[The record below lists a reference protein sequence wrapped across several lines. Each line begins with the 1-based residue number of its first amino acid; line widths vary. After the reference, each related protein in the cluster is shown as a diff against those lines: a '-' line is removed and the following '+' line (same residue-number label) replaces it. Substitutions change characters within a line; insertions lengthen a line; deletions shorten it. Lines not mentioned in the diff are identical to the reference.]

1 MPFVINDG
9 CRLYWHREGSDAK
22 PALLL
27 LNPIGSD
34 LTCWE
39 RVLGRLAEVFCVVRM
54 DSRGHGASD
63 VTPGDYR
70 LEQLANDARAV
81 LDAASIDQ
89 AIVCGISLGS
99 SIAVTLAARSPER
112 VRALILV
119 PGAAELEAG
128 CWEHRRASVLQEGMA
143 SVASAVTEDVEQ
155 GFARRHPMR
164 VETLRQTLLATDP
177 QGYAGC
183 CAALRDTLPLDLLS
197 LLAAPAL
204 VIRTTEAGAMQR
216 VSRREPTV
224 AAITGAVTRMF
235 DTGHSPHIEAPS
247 AFTGAVIGFANS
259 INGGNEVEAAR
270 GVIYQAGMKTR
281 REVLGTDVVDRR
293 MAGVNDFNADYFELV
308 TRYAWQELWS
318 RPGLDHRTRRLLV
331 LAITA
336 SMGRWEEFRLHLE
349 IGLEQ
354 GGFTQDEVKETLL
367 QIGVYAGL
375 PAANTGFSEAAAV
388 LSAWKKNN
396 AR

>member
-1 MPFVINDG
+1 MPFAINDG
-9 CRLYWHREGSDAK
+9 CRLYWRREGSDAR

-27 LNPIGSD
+27 LNPIGAD

-39 RVLGRLAEVFCVVRM
+39 RVLGRLAEAFCVVRM

-70 LEQLANDARAV
+70 LEQLASDARAV
-81 LDAASIDQ
+81 LDAAGIDQ

-99 SIAVTLAARSPER
+99 SVAVTLAARFPKR
-112 VRALILV
+112 VRALVLV

-128 CWEHRRASVLQEGMA
+128 YWDHRRASVLQEGMA
-143 SVASAVTEDVEQ
+143 SVAGAVTEDVDQ
-155 GFARRHPMR
+155 AFARRHPMQ

-183 CAALRDTLPLDLLS
+183 CAALRDTVPLDLLS
-197 LLAAPAL
+197 LSATPAL
-204 VIRTTEAGAMQR
+204 VIRTNDAGDMQL
-216 VSRREPTV
+216 VSRGEPTV
-224 AAITGAVTRMF
+224 SAIAGAVTRMF

-259 INGGNEVEAAR
+259 INGGNELEAAR
-270 GVIYQAGMKTR
+270 RVIYEAGMKTR
-281 REVLGTDVVDRR
+281 REVLGANVVDRR

-388 LSAWKKNN
+388 LGAWKKNN
-396 AR
+396 AT

>member
-9 CRLYWHREGSDAK
+9 CRLYWRREGSDAQ

-27 LNPIGSD
+27 LNPIGAD

-39 RVLGRLAEVFCVVRM
+39 RVLERLAEAFCVVRM
-54 DSRGHGASD
+54 DSRGQGASD

-70 LEQLANDARAV
+70 LEQLASDARAV

-89 AIVCGISLGS
+89 AIVCGISLGA
-99 SIAVTLAARSPER
+99 SIAVTLAARCPER
-112 VRALILV
+112 VRALVLV

-128 CWEHRRASVLQEGMA
+128 YWEDRRASVLQDGMA
-143 SVASAVTEDVEQ
+143 SVAGAVTEDVEQ
-155 GFARRHPMR
+155 AFALRQPRR
-164 VETLRQTLLATDP
+164 VETLRQALLASDP

-183 CAALRDTLPLDLLS
+183 CAALRDSVPLGLLS
-197 LLAAPAL
+197 LSAAPAL
-204 VIRTTEAGAMQR
+204 VISTNDAGGMPR
-216 VSRREPTV
+216 VSRREPT
-224 AAITGAVTRMF
+224 ASAIPGAVTRLF

-247 AFTGAVIGFANS
+247 AFTGAVIGFANG
-259 INGGNEVEAAR
+259 IDGGDEVEAAR
-270 GVIYQAGMKTR
+270 RVIYEAGMKTR
-281 REVLGTDVVDRR
+281 REVLGADVVDRR
-293 MAGVNDFNADYFELV
+293 MAGVNEFNADYFELV

-354 GGFTQDEVKETLL
+354 GGFTPDEVKETLL

-375 PAANTGFSEAAAV
+375 PAANTGFGEAAAV
-388 LSAWKKNN
+388 LGAWKRNN